1 MPVLERARESSWDHD
16 GGEIVV
22 ERKPEEKGNWKKKA
36 ASQKEGLPL
45 QLGPEQGQ
53 RAGKAASHTNLR
65 QTEQIKTNWA

>member
-1 MPVLERARESSWDHD
+1 M
-16 GGEIVV
+16 V

-45 QLGPEQGQ
+45 LLGPGQGQ
-53 RAGKAASHTNLR
+53 RAGNGASHTNLR

>member
-1 MPVLERARESSWDHD
+1 M
-16 GGEIVV
+16 V

-36 ASQKEGLPL
+36 AGQKEGLPL